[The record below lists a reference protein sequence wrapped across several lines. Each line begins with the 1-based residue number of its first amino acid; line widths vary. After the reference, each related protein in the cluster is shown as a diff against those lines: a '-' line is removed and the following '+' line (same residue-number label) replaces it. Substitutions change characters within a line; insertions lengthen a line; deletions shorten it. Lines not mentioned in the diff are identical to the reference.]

1 MKQLAVWLAALGAMA
16 AVVVPAEGALA
27 GRRMAM
33 PETRLSSVEGLMAN
47 DPRVHTQE
55 PVQGARCAGKECT
68 PEPIDAEV
76 LRGPDRMA
84 LAR

>member
-1 MKQLAVWLAALGAMA
+1 MKQLAVALAALGAMA
-16 AVVVPAEGALA
+16 VVMTAEGAVA
-27 GRRMAM
+27 GRRMVM
-33 PETRLSSVEGLMAN
+33 PETRLSPTEGLMAN

-68 PEPIDAEV
+68 PEPVDAEV